1 MPEYVSCIPEGF
13 GSAAPSGQHAEHSV
27 TLSFVQPPKKRTTGF
42 GKVFE
47 NLSGQVAARE
57 REREKERERER
68 DTYAHIYTYT
78 YTNKNTDTY
87 TYTHTHTTQVTAET
101 AYVDPSDG
109 NIYITHS
116 IENTFYR
123 SQPRSD
129 GNIITHS
136 IENTFYRSQPRLP
149 T

>member
-68 DTYAHIYTYT
+68 EREREIHMHIYIHIHIQI
-78 YTNKNTDTY
+78 KIQIHIH
-87 TYTHTHTTQVTAET
+87 THTHIQ
-101 AYVDPSDG
+101 
-109 NIYITHS
+109 H
-116 IENTFYR
+116 
-123 SQPRSD
+123 
-129 GNIITHS
+129 
-136 IENTFYRSQPRLP
+136 RSQPRLP